1 MQDYKDYLRQISF
14 IIIIINTN
22 KNTNGLSA
30 GLQGLS
36 EYYLLLLLIIL
47 LLYLYDK
54 YFICNNSNNVLLLDK
69 WVGLSAG
76 LQGLSSANLLHY
88 YYQYINVYQNSYSYS
103 LSSIG
108 WWKTR
113 IVLKLSPN

>member
-1 MQDYKDYLRQISF
+1 MKILICRLLMVESLRRAVQMGWAKCKITR
-14 IIIIINTN
+14 IT
-22 KNTNGLSA
+22 
-30 GLQGLS
+30 
-36 EYYLLLLLIIL
+36 EYYLLFYYYI
-47 LLYLYDK
+47 LYDI

-108 WWKTR
+108 SWKTR
-113 IVLKLSPN
+113 IVLKLSSN